1 MHIGKPMLTIEQA
14 MSLRYRDELV
24 HVTLKDSR
32 GKPARCRVN
41 GACKTW
47 KRRPG
52 DFQLPVKHG
61 LYQYFHITER
71 NAHEWSLPPS
81 AAIDAEDAAR
91 GGF

>member
-1 MHIGKPMLTIEQA
+1 MLTIEQA

-24 HVTLKDSR
+24 HVTFKDSR
-32 GKPARCRVN
+32 GEPVRCRVD

-47 KRRPG
+47 KRWPG
-52 DFQLPVKHG
+52 DFRLPVKHG
-61 LYQYFHITER
+61 RYHHHFHITKR

-91 GGF
+91 GGL